1 MNVKLSYGSLV
12 MCAILCC
19 IFEKRPIWHPK
30 KVMEGSSFR
39 VSPLKTG
46 QQMNTLERAALAALS
61 KKAATGHLGTLKALS
76 NAGASLAMKK
86 VWPAQPVRRFTTL
99 CKRQMYIKFLLF
111 FQNQLILCRLAI
123 GSPQNLEF
131 RLQLQSVE
139 GPHQW

>member
-1 MNVKLSYGSLV
+1 
-12 MCAILCC
+12 
-19 IFEKRPIWHPK
+19 
-30 KVMEGSSFR
+30 MEESSFR

-111 FQNQLILCRLAI
+111 FQNQLILWRLAI
-123 GSPQNLEF
+123 DSPQNLEF
-131 RLQLQSVE
+131 RSQLQSVE